1 MPRSDNTA
9 PQVDRAQLALQYG
22 FTLQFMDAYPEI
34 GELFNQA
41 VKESWTA
48 EKFSAR
54 IKNSNW
60 WKTNSDA
67 ARKAATLWTS
77 DPAEWGMLWN
87 RTQSHIMQVMSDMG
101 VSFSWETVNAVA
113 AGVIW
118 QGWDDERTRSQLG
131 SYITFGGPSGMAGG
145 KAGQI
150 QQELNSYAY
159 NMGVKNADSWI
170 QAAVRDIA
178 SGKGSIENYKNG
190 IRDQAI
196 ATFPGLTDQLKAGMT
211 VHDLAQPYLQSMS
224 QVLELAPGDVNVFDP
239 TIKNALGWKDAQGK
253 AASKPLWQF
262 QNDLRSDE
270 RWKKTQNAQDSTMG
284 VAHSIL
290 QQFGFYS

>member
-1 MPRSDNTA
+1 MAKATTPA
-9 PQVDRAQLALQYG
+9 VDRAQLAQQYG

-34 GELFNQA
+34 GALFNRA

-48 EKFSAR
+48 EKFSASV
-54 IKNSNW
+54 KNSNW

-77 DPAEWGMLWN
+77 DPAEWSMLWN
-87 RTQSHIMQVMSDMG
+87 RTQHHVMGLMSDMG
-101 VSFSWETVNAVA
+101 VGFDWSTINAVSA
-113 AGVIW
+113 NIIW
-118 QGWDDERTRSQLG
+118 QGWDDEHARIQLG
-131 SYITFGGPSGMAGG
+131 SYLTFGGPSGMAGG

-150 QQELNSYAY
+150 QQELNAYAY
-159 NMGVKNADSWI
+159 SMGVKNSDSWI
-170 QAAVRDIA
+170 QSAVRDVA
-178 SGKGSIENYKNG
+178 SGRGSAEQYKNQ

-196 ATFPGLTDQLKAGMT
+196 AAFPGLSDRIKAGST
-211 VHDLAQPYLQSMS
+211 VQDLAQPYLQSMS
-224 QVLELAPGDVNVFDP
+224 QVLELSPGEVNVFDP
-239 TIKNALGWKDAQGK
+239 TIRNALGWKDSQGK

>member
-1 MPRSDNTA
+1 MPRAET
-9 PQVDRAQLALQYG
+9 PKVDRAQLAQKYG
-22 FTLQFMDAYPEI
+22 FTLQFMDAYPEV
-34 GELFNQA
+34 GALFNSA
-41 VKESWTA
+41 VKEGWTD
-48 EKFSAR
+48 EMFQAR
-54 IKNSNW
+54 LKNSNW
-60 WKTNSDA
+60 WKTNADA
-67 ARKAATLWTS
+67 ARKAAVLWTS
-77 DPAEWGMLWN
+77 DPGEWGALWN
-87 RTQSHIMQVMSDMG
+87 RTQNHVIQMMGDMG
-101 VSFSWETVNAVA
+101 ATFDWNTINTVS
-113 AGVIW
+113 AGIIW

-159 NMGVKNADSWI
+159 SMGVKNADSWI
-170 QAAVRDIA
+170 QNAVRDIA
-178 SGKGSIENYKNG
+178 SGRGNLEGYKNS

-196 ATFPGLTDQLKAGMT
+196 ASFPGLTDQIKAGSS
-211 VHDLAQPYLQSMS
+211 VQDLAQPYLQSMS
-224 QVLELAPGDVNVFDP
+224 QVLELAPGEVNVFDP
-239 TIKNALGWKDAQGK
+239 TIKNALGWKDSTGK